1 MFGRS
6 RYTIRPVCV
15 GTLTIDKSHLVF
27 GVGYGEKIDSAVCMW
42 YVEGAGRRIMVDTG
56 CCDPEWSAKYH
67 YPLKRTPEQE
77 PRTALAAIGVDPADI
92 DTVVCTHLH
101 WDHCYNHEL
110 FTKAR
115 FYVQKT
121 ELQYA
126 AAPHPMN
133 CKAYE
138 SITIG
143 MTPPYLK
150 TRFEVVD
157 GDLELAQGLKLYFA
171 PGHTPGMQGLAV
183 DTKAGVYFV
192 ASDNLPLYLNWEGNQ
207 LQKHIPGINFVN
219 VDDYYRTFKL
229 IERVADH
236 ILPGHDPKMLE
247 KAVYP

>member
-1 MFGRS
+1 MTS
-6 RYTIRPVCV
+6 QTHYTITPVSV
-15 GTLTIDKSHLVF
+15 GALTIDKSHLLF
-27 GVGYGEKIDSAVCMW
+27 GVGYGEKIDSVVYMF
-42 YVEGAGRRIMVDTG
+42 YVEGNGRRIMVDTG

-67 YPLKRTPEQE
+67 YPLRRKPEEE
-77 PRTALAAIGVDPADI
+77 PRRALAAIGVDPTDI
-92 DTVVCTHLH
+92 DAVVCTHLH

-110 FTKAR
+110 FTNAK
-115 FYVQKT
+115 FYVQRV

-150 TRFEVVD
+150 TAFEVLD
-157 GDLELAQGLKLYFA
+157 CDCELAPGLKVYFA
-171 PGHTPGMQGLAV
+171 PGHTPGMQGVAV
-183 DTKAGVYFV
+183 NTKEGVYFV
-192 ASDNLPLYLNWEGNQ
+192 AGDNLPLYQNWEGNQ

-219 VDDYYRTFKL
+219 VDDYYRTFEL
-229 IERVADH
+229 IERIADH
-236 ILPGHDPKMLE
+236 ILPGHDPRVMD